1 MNIVS
6 KNLSIDEAFVLG
18 AQNHQK
24 GNIQTALD
32 IYNKILEVNPDHV
45 YTLNNLAIIHKENGE
60 TQKAINCYERAIEID
75 PNYADAHNN
84 LGVIFKQLG
93 QNQKAKSNLE
103 KAIKINSNYKE
114 AHNNLGAVLTQLG
127 ETQKAI
133 NCYEKAIEIDPNFVD
148 SHNNLGAVFQELGE
162 SQKAK
167 ECFEKAIEINP
178 NYKEAHNNLGV
189 ISKKLGET
197 QKAINCYEKAIEIDP
212 NCADAHNNLGAV
224 FQELGKY
231 PKAIN
236 CFEKAIKIDPKHINA
251 HNNHGSVFNELGE
264 IKKSIDCY
272 EKAIQIDPNN
282 EISLYGLGIVL
293 FSIKQYKN
301 AAERFKISNYKN
313 SKSFLLNCFYKLDD
327 KSNFLKEL
335 DSQIEQGEINAVIGS
350 LSSRSE
356 IKFGVKKLNPFCE
369 DPLKHVLKKNLTEQ
383 YNFKK
388 IFAEPIKN
396 TLIKGTFSIRK
407 QDLLT
412 NGHQTAG
419 NLFKEK
425 NDFLDKIKDIIHLEV
440 DKYHDHFKESN
451 EGFIKNWPKSYN
463 INAWLVSM
471 KNGGKLDPHMHD
483 YGWLS
488 GSIYINVPSK
498 LQTDSGNLVVC
509 IDDQISENDTQKNV
523 MDVVTGSLCLF
534 PSSLYHYTIPF
545 ESEEDRV
552 VLAFDVIP
560 N

>member
-114 AHNNLGAVLTQLG
+114 AHNNLGAVLTQ
-127 ETQKAI
+127 
-133 NCYEKAIEIDPNFVD
+133 
-148 SHNNLGAVFQELGE
+148 
-162 SQKAK
+162 
-167 ECFEKAIEINP
+167 
-178 NYKEAHNNLGV
+178 
-189 ISKKLGET
+189 LGET

-396 TLIKGTFSIRK
+396 VLEKGMYSARP

-483 YGWLS
+483 FGWLS

-509 IDDQISENDTQKNV
+509 IDDQVQEENNSPKKM

-552 VLAFDVIP
+552 VLAFDVISGDR
-560 N
+560 NIKV